1 VAGIRIGGL
10 ASGMDI
16 DQLVSDLMKAERIPL
31 DKLSQKKQY
40 MEWQRDDYRDMN
52 KALFEFDQLIF
63 DGILKQGSYIK
74 KTVLNSNSDAVSI
87 RNVSSTADF
96 SGTIEITSLASAA
109 SMYSTQ
115 SSGLNP
121 TDKLSTLGINGTKL
135 TFQSIGKDGRLESA
149 SVDID
154 PLNDSIET
162 VISKINTQT
171 GVSAYYDKTE
181 GTLSLIAKN
190 TGDASGSPEII
201 LGGDSNF
208 WSALK
213 MEANNEAASSLGVGT
228 LGANAKLKYNGMPI
242 ERSTNTFNING
253 VEFTLKNKTTQPVTF
268 SSAPDAEAVL
278 DTIVKFVDKYNSL
291 IDQVKGELE
300 EKRYRD
306 FQPLTS
312 EQRDTMDEK
321 DVERWEE
328 KAKSGTLR
336 GDSILSNSLNEM
348 RMDLYTAVP
357 GITGSNQL
365 AEIGIKTS
373 KNYRDGG
380 KLIIDPEKLKA
391 AINENPNAIYEL
403 FSKEGTGD
411 NQGIGRRLRE
421 TIKTTMT
428 NIEKRAGKATS
439 TNNSFTL
446 GRNLESLDKQ
456 INRFEDRLIQV
467 ENRYW
472 RQFTAM
478 EKAIQ
483 RANSQ
488 SMYLMQQ
495 FGG

>member
-40 MEWQRDDYRDMN
+40 TEWQRDDYREMN

-74 KTVLNSNSDAVSI
+74 KSVYNSNPDAVSI
-87 RNVSSTADF
+87 RNVTSTADF
-96 SGTIEITSLASAA
+96 SGTIEVTSLASAA
-109 SMYSTQ
+109 SMYSTS
-115 SSGLNP
+115 SSGLNS
-121 TDKLSTLGINGTKL
+121 TDKLSTQGITGTKL
-135 TFQSIGKDGRLESA
+135 TIQSIGKNGVLETADVS
-149 SVDID
+149 ID
-154 PLNDSIET
+154 PLNDTIET

-171 GVSAYYDKTE
+171 GVSAYYDKTK

-190 TGDASGSPEII
+190 TGDVTGPEIV

-213 MEANNEAASSLGVGT
+213 MEANNETATSLGAGT

-242 ERSTNTFNING
+242 ERSSNTFNING
-253 VEFTLKNKTTQPVTF
+253 VEFTLKNKTTQAVTF
-268 SSAPDAEAVL
+268 SSTTDTEAVL

-291 IDQVKGELE
+291 IEKIKGELE

-312 EQRDTMDEK
+312 EQKDSMDEK
-321 DVERWEE
+321 DIERWEE

-336 GDSILSNSLNEM
+336 GDSVLSNSLNEM
-348 RMDLYTAVP
+348 RMNLYTAVP
-357 GITGSNQL
+357 GLTGFDQL

-373 KNYRDGG
+373 KNYQDGG

-391 AINENPNAIYEL
+391 AIAENPNSIYEL

-411 NQGIGRRLRE
+411 NQGIGRRLRA
-421 TIKTTMT
+421 TIKTTMA
-428 NIEKRAGKATS
+428 NIEQRAGKATS
-439 TNNSFTL
+439 SNNAFTL

-456 INRFEDRLIQV
+456 INRFEDRLVQI
-467 ENRYW
+467 ESRYW